1 MTDHVYYQ
9 PYDWYFVT
17 GDYAYVRI
25 QFKDPDP
32 TDPTPETPSLPL
44 VPRVWDGW
52 SVRAQARKDTKR
64 ETEILATLECAFED
78 DGFILVEFQ
87 AEETAKVLKVTPWD
101 LELTDPDGKPDTPV
115 GGKCYPKLDVTR

>member
-17 GDYAYVRI
+17 GDYKYIRV

-32 TDPTPETPSLPL
+32 DSPDPDDPVLI
-44 VPRVWDGW
+44 PRVWDGW
-52 SVRAQARKDTKR
+52 TARAQVRKDTKR
-64 ETEILATLECAFED
+64 DTEIMATLVCTLED
-78 DGFILVEFQ
+78 DGFVLIEFP
-87 AEETAKVLKVTPWD
+87 ALETAKVIKVMPWD
-101 LELTDPDGKPDTPV
+101 FELTDPDDRPDTPL